1 MPVII
6 TDPRHQR
13 LLLGAAAL
21 GILMDGLDGS
31 IVNVALPTIA
41 SAFNTDTGTIAWV
54 IITYLLM
61 MAGLVLVVGSIAD
74 RGAMQRIFILGLA
87 LFTIGSAACGF
98 SPTLSVLL
106 AARVVQ
112 GIGAAMIAAVAPLLC
127 VRCLPPTMLGAA
139 MGVLG
144 ASSSIGF
151 ALGPALGGMITH
163 ILSWHWIFL
172 INIPIGICGII
183 LAARVIPTD
192 IPDPGAG
199 TTPVDIPGAGLL
211 FGAMAAGTF
220 ALEETAAFGGIGP
233 AVAGAFGICAVCAL
247 LFVVRE
253 RTTAYP
259 LIRLSLFRKWQF
271 SAVLAAFFLINIVY
285 AGVLYLLP
293 FYLSAG
299 MHYSLAVS
307 GLFLLIPP
315 VVTCIVSIPFGQWS
329 DRYGCR
335 WFAVASC
342 VVFIVFDGI
351 FAVLVPSAG
360 MLPLLL
366 GLVLMGL
373 AIGIAAGPAA
383 SRIIENAPKG
393 EEGTGSSLMITVI
406 YFGGV
411 VGTALYAML
420 LTLFTSQGGVVP
432 FADLDT
438 GVFLDGFHLTIW
450 AGLLLSFVPL
460 VLSAV
465 VRDKKAPAGVLD
477 ERNRV

>member
-1 MPVII
+1 MPDII
-6 TDPRHQR
+6 TNPRHQR

-21 GILMDGLDGS
+21 GIVMDGLDGS

-41 SAFNTDTGTIAWV
+41 AAFDTDTGTIAWV

-61 MAGLVLVVGSIAD
+61 MAGLVLVMGSIAD
-74 RGAMQRIFILGLA
+74 RGIMRKIFILGLA

-98 SPTLSVLL
+98 SPSLSLLL
-106 AARVVQ
+106 ASRVVQ

-127 VRCLPPTMLGAA
+127 VRYLPPTMLGAS
-139 MGVLG
+139 MGALG

-151 ALGPALGGMITH
+151 AAGPALGGIITH
-163 ILSWHWIFL
+163 FLSWHWIFL
-172 INIPIGICGII
+172 INIPIGICGIL
-183 LAARVIPTD
+183 LASRVIPAD
-192 IPDPGAG
+192 SPARASRK
-199 TTPVDIPGAGLL
+199 TPVDLVGAALL
-211 FGAMAAGTF
+211 FLAMAAGTF
-220 ALEETAAFGGIGP
+220 ALEETAALGGIAP
-233 AVAGAFGICAVCAL
+233 AVAAAFGICALCAL
-247 LFVVRE
+247 LFVARE
-253 RTTAYP
+253 RTTPHP
-259 LIRLSLFRKWQF
+259 LIRLALFRRWQF
-271 SAVLAAFFLINIVY
+271 SAVLAAFFLINVVY

-299 MHYSLAVS
+299 MHYTLAVS

-342 VVFIVFDGI
+342 IVFIVFDGI
-351 FAVLVPSAG
+351 FAVLVPEAG
-360 MLPLLL
+360 MLPLIL
-366 GLVLMGL
+366 GLALMGL

-383 SRIIENAPKG
+383 SRIIENAPEG

-406 YFGGV
+406 YLGGV

-420 LTLFTSQGGVVP
+420 LTLFTSAGGVVP
-432 FADLDT
+432 FADLDPS
-438 GVFLDGFHLTIW
+438 VFLDGFHLTVW

-460 VLSAV
+460 VLSLA
-465 VRDKKAPAGVLD
+465 VRDRKAAA
-477 ERNRV
+477 

>member
-1 MPVII
+1 MTAII

-21 GILMDGLDGS
+21 GIVMDGLDGS

-41 SAFNTDTGTIAWV
+41 SAFSTDTGTVAWV

-61 MAGLVLVVGSIAD
+61 MAGLVLVVGSVAD
-74 RGAMQRIFILGLA
+74 RGAMRRIFIFGLA
-87 LFTIGSAACGF
+87 LFTIGSAACGL

-127 VRCLPPTMLGAA
+127 VRYLPPTMLGAA

-151 ALGPALGGMITH
+151 AAGPALGGMITH
-163 ILSWHWIFL
+163 LLSWHWIFL
-172 INIPIGICGII
+172 INIPVGICGIL
-183 LAARVIPTD
+183 LAARVIPADT
-192 IPDPGAG
+192 PDPGAG
-199 TTPVDIPGAGLL
+199 ATPVDIPGAALL
-211 FGAMAAGTF
+211 FLAMAAGTF
-220 ALEETAAFGGIGP
+220 ALEEAAALGGLAP
-233 AVAGAFGICAVCAL
+233 AVAAASSLCIICAAL
-247 LFVVRE
+247 FIVRE
-253 RTTAYP
+253 RLTPHP
-259 LIRLSLFRKWQF
+259 LIRISLFRNWQF
-271 SAVLAAFFLINIVY
+271 SAVLTAFFLINIVY

-293 FYLSAG
+293 FYLAAG
-299 MHYSLAVS
+299 MHYTIAQS
-307 GLFLLIPP
+307 GLFLLVPP

-342 VVFIVFDGI
+342 TVFIVFDGI
-351 FAVLVPSAG
+351 FAVLVPEAG
-360 MLPLLL
+360 TLPLLI

-383 SRIIENAPKG
+383 SRIIENAPEG
-393 EEGTGSSLMITVI
+393 EEGTGSSLMITTI

-411 VGTALYAML
+411 VGTALYATL
-420 LTLFTSQGGVVP
+420 LTGFTSAGGVVP
-432 FADLDT
+432 FAELDPA
-438 GVFLDGFHLTIW
+438 VFLDGFHLTIIV
-450 AGLLLSFVPL
+450 GLLLLFVPL
-460 VLSAV
+460 VLSAI
-465 VRDKKAPAGVLD
+465 VRDKKPA
-477 ERNRV
+477 

>member
-1 MPVII
+1 MPEII

-21 GILMDGLDGS
+21 GIVMDGLDGS

-41 SAFNTDTGTIAWV
+41 ATFDTDTGTIAWV

-61 MAGLVLVVGSIAD
+61 MAGLVLVMGSIAD
-74 RGAMQRIFILGLA
+74 HGAMRKIFILGLA

-98 SPTLSVLL
+98 SPSLTVLL
-106 AARVVQ
+106 ASRVVQ

-127 VRCLPPTMLGAA
+127 VRYLPPTMLGAA
-139 MGVLG
+139 MGALG

-151 ALGPALGGMITH
+151 AAGPALGGMITH
-163 ILSWHWIFL
+163 VLSWHWIFL
-172 INIPIGICGII
+172 INIPIGICGIL
-183 LAARVIPTD
+183 LAARVIPADT
-192 IPDPGAG
+192 PEAG
-199 TTPVDIPGAGLL
+199 TTPVDLPGAALL
-211 FGAMAAGTF
+211 FLAMAAGTF
-220 ALEETAAFGGIGP
+220 ALEETAALGGIAP
-233 AVAGAFGICAVCAL
+233 AVAAAAGICALCAL

-253 RTTAYP
+253 RTTAHP
-259 LIRLSLFRKWQF
+259 LIRLALFRKWQF
-271 SAVLAAFFLINIVY
+271 SAVLVAFFLINIVY

-342 VVFIVFDGI
+342 IVFIVFDGI
-351 FAVLVPSAG
+351 FAVLVPEAG
-360 MLPLLL
+360 MLPLIL

-383 SRIIENAPKG
+383 SRIIENAPPG

-406 YFGGV
+406 YYGGV

-420 LTLFTSQGGVVP
+420 LTLFTSAGGVVP

-438 GVFLDGFHLTIW
+438 GVFLDGFHLTVW
-450 AGLLLSFVPL
+450 AGLFLSFVPL
-460 VLSAV
+460 VLSAM
-465 VRDKKAPAGVLD
+465 VRDKKAGA
-477 ERNRV
+477 

>member
-1 MPVII
+1 MTAII

-21 GILMDGLDGS
+21 GIVMDGLDGS

-41 SAFNTDTGTIAWV
+41 SAFSTDTGTVAWV

-61 MAGLVLVVGSIAD
+61 MAGLVLVVGSVAD
-74 RGAMQRIFILGLA
+74 RGAMRRIFMLGLA
-87 LFTIGSAACGF
+87 LFTVGSAACGF

-106 AARVVQ
+106 AARVLQ

-127 VRCLPPTMLGAA
+127 VRYLPPTMLGAA

-151 ALGPALGGMITH
+151 AAGPALGGMITH
-163 ILSWHWIFL
+163 FLSWHWIFL

-183 LAARVIPTD
+183 LAARVIPAD
-192 IPDPGAG
+192 IPEPGAG
-199 TTPVDIPGAGLL
+199 TAPVDIPGAGLL

-220 ALEETAAFGGIGP
+220 ALEETAAFGGIAP
-233 AVAGAFGICAVCAL
+233 AVAAAFGLCALCAV
-247 LFVVRE
+247 LFVIRE
-253 RTTAYP
+253 RRTPFP
-259 LIRLSLFRKWQF
+259 LIRPSLFKEWRF
-271 SAVLAAFFLINIVY
+271 SSVLVAFFLINVVY

-293 FYLSAG
+293 FYLAAG

-342 VVFIVFDGI
+342 VVFIVFDAV
-351 FAVLVPSAG
+351 FAVLVPAG
-360 MLPLLL
+360 GELPLVI
-366 GLVLMGL
+366 GLILMGL

-383 SRIIENAPKG
+383 SRIIENAPEG
-393 EEGTGSSLMITVI
+393 EEGTGSSLMITTI

-411 VGTALYAML
+411 VGTALYATL
-420 LTLFTSQGGVVP
+420 LTGFTSAGGVVP
-432 FADLDT
+432 FAELDPT
-438 GVFLDGFHLTIW
+438 VFLDGFHLTII
-450 AGLLLSFVPL
+450 AGLILSSVPL
-460 VLSAV
+460 VLSAI
-465 VRDKKAPAGVLD
+465 VRDKRAGAGG
-477 ERNRV
+477 